1 MLTSAV
7 YQKYFLGRYLGLVV
21 FFANNLGRGLELSYK
36 IVVNLVMTFD
46 KLHCKGEPY
55 RFNGYIHKDKH
66 TKDTVTSIKQKY
78 N

>member
-1 MLTSAV
+1 MFFRGSF
-7 YQKYFLGRYLGLVV
+7 FL
-21 FFANNLGRGLELSYK
+21 FANNLRRGLELSHK

-46 KLHCKGEPY
+46 KIHCKGEPY

-66 TKDTVTSIKQKY
+66 TKDIVTSIKQKY